1 MSRSLYESILEDRLR
16 ELIGKDPKRAKQFLT
31 DDPEGTPNLYEIGM
45 DGEPK
50 DWPILIL
57 ASDPMQA
64 WLDQINWSEGTSLS
78 LSPSELPDLEAIT
91 EALPL

>member
-1 MSRSLYESILEDRLR
+1 MTENLYKSLLEERLR
-16 ELIGKDPKRAKQFLT
+16 QLIDKDPKRAKRLLT
-31 DDPEGTPNLYEIGM
+31 DNPEVKPVLYEIGT
-45 DGEPK
+45 DGQPK
-50 DWPILIL
+50 DWPILIVT
-57 ASDPMQA
+57 SDPMQA